1 MFIRLLPAFVV
12 GMVLSNNAFAQTLPP
27 LADTAN
33 LSGPRFGVTMLSQE
47 VVDRLSARGIRLGS
61 SITQFGWQWERQ
73 FYTKDSGVT
82 MVTEFVGLLGGL
94 EQNVAIPSLN
104 WLVGMRTREG
114 AEFGL
119 GPNLSPSGVAIVF
132 AAGVTF
138 RTRAFNVPLNIAY
151 VPSRSGSRVSVLTG
165 FSLRR

>member
-1 MFIRLLPAFVV
+1 MFTRLLATFAVA
-12 GMVLSNNAFAQTLPP
+12 LTFSTNSFAQTLPVVTE
-27 LADTAN
+27 TAN
-33 LSGPRFGVTMLSQE
+33 LSGPRFGVTMLSQDI
-47 VVDRLSARGIRLGS
+47 VDRLALRGIRLRS

-73 FYTKDSGVT
+73 FFTKDSGVT

-94 EQNVAIPSLN
+94 EQNIAIPSLN
-104 WLVGMRTREG
+104 WLVGIRTREG